1 MLATM
6 RICTSLLLLISAVE
20 GAFSLSI
27 YQRRE
32 TTSKQALSQIGSIT
46 TIVGAASVK
55 FSRETQDDYALGST
69 GQLEPPMWIPPVNAE
84 IIVDIEDA
92 IQYPQSGQG
101 EIDTGVRAFQV
112 SAMDGLFMRYE
123 FIDEG
128 ELLEFRVDTDSRVSV
143 KSNKEVNRESRLIN
157 IAVSLRQK
165 GWRIAKIDD
174 HLRGLSP

>member
-1 MLATM
+1 M
-6 RICTSLLLLISAVE
+6 
-20 GAFSLSI
+20 SI
-27 YQRRE
+27 YQRA
-32 TTSKQALSQIGSIT
+32 TSTRKQALSQIGDIT
-46 TIVGAASVK
+46 TIVGAAK
-55 FSRETQDDYALGST
+55 FSRKTQDDYALGST
-69 GQLEPPMWIPPVNAE
+69 GQLEPPMWVPPASAD
-84 IIVDIEDA
+84 ITVDIEDA
-92 IQYPQSGQG
+92 IQYTQSGPG

-143 KSNKEVNRESRLIN
+143 KSNKEVNRASRLIN